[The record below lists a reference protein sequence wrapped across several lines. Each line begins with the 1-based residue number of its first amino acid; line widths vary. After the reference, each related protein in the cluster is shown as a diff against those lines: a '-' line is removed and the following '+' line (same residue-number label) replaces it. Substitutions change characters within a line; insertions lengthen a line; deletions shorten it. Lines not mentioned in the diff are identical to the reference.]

1 MFHMTENMPDLLE
14 QFYLPFGGKLN
25 PENRWVKLAALIP
38 WDKVEQKYVE
48 VFKSPNKG
56 KKALPVRVALGA
68 LIIKERLGLSDRE
81 TTLQIMENPY
91 LQFFIGYAEFVDK
104 EPFHHS
110 LMTHFRERLGPEIV
124 MEINEWIIE
133 EAAKSEEPESD
144 EFQDDDDDHPNDGQ
158 LTFQVSDELSIPED
172 LPPVSKPKKKA
183 ASPQTSSVTHTAQQT
198 HRGKLIL
205 DATCAPADIKYPT
218 DLGLLNHAR
227 EILEDIIDTLHEPH
241 IGTTAKPRT
250 YRNKARQAYLSV
262 SKQRKASRTTIRK
275 AVRKQLSFVKRDLQ
289 IIKKQVAKTPLTQL
303 SRRQYQRLLVIQEL
317 YRQQREMFDSQ
328 SHAIPDR
335 IVSLDQPHVRP
346 MVRGKAGSQVEFG
359 AKIAASVVDGYS
371 RIESMQW
378 DNFNEAKTLQDSV
391 ESYKQ
396 RHGVYPEAIL
406 ADKLYRNREN
416 LRYCKERGIR
426 LSGPRLGRPPKDGP
440 SKAVLQQEREDASER
455 NQIEG
460 KFGEGKRKFGLGLIQ
475 ARLANTSQTVI
486 ALQFLVMNLERRLR
500 VLFFLIFRWCRY
512 PEIKIG

>member
-335 IVSLDQPHVRP
+335 IVNLDQPHVRP

>member
-1 MFHMTENMPDLLE
+1 MPDLLE

-25 PENRWVKLAALIP
+25 PENRWVKLSALIP

-48 VFKSPNKG
+48 AFKSPNKG
-56 KKALPVRVALGA
+56 EKALPIRVALGA

-91 LQFFIGYAEFVDK
+91 LQFFIGHAEFVDK

-110 LMTHFRERLGPEIV
+110 LMTHFRERLGPEVV

-133 EAAKSEEPESD
+133 EAAKSEVTESD
-144 EFQDDDDDHPNDGQ
+144 DSQDDDDDPDDGQ
-158 LTFQVSDELSIPED
+158 LAFQVSDELSIPED

-183 ASPQTSSVTHTAQQT
+183 SSPRIFSMTNVAQQT
-198 HRGKLIL
+198 HRGSLIL

-241 IGTTAKPRT
+241 IGMMAKPRT

-262 SKQRKASRTTIRK
+262 SKQRKASQKTIRK

-289 IIKKQVAKTPLTQL
+289 IIDQQMAETPLTQL

-317 YRQQREMFDSQ
+317 YRQQREMFDDKK
-328 SHAIPDR
+328 HAIPDR
-335 IVSLDQPHVRP
+335 IVSIDQPHVRP

-378 DNFNEAKTLQDSV
+378 DSFNEALTLQDSV
-391 ESYKQ
+391 EAYKQ

-426 LSGPRLGRPPKDGP
+426 LSGPRLGRPPKEGP

-460 KFGEGKRKFGLGLIQ
+460 KFGEGKRRFGLGRIR

-486 ALQFLVMNLERRLR
+486 ALQFLVMNLERSLR

-512 PEIKIG
+512 PEMKVG